1 MSAQVALQSGFIL
14 HQRPYRE
21 SSLLLDVFTRDHGV
35 IPVLARGV
43 RKSKSKLAGV
53 LQPFFMLQIS
63 YLDKNDLKLLTHAE
77 LQQAYA
83 LQRLALYCGFYVNEL
98 VQKLLHKHD
107 PHPELFAC
115 YADCLYRLSTCSSVE
130 ATLRYFELD
139 LLEHC
144 GYGFD
149 LSIDAN
155 SGAPVQ
161 TGWRYHYVPGMGI
174 VTATEGFISG
184 ATLLTLAMRE
194 PLQAQM
200 LPEAKQLSRRMLD
213 SHLSGQVLKS
223 REVLLAMFR
232 YREFH

>member
-98 VQKLLHKHD
+98 VQNCCTNTIRIQNYLHVTQIVYAVYPPVPQLK
-107 PHPELFAC
+107 PH
-115 YADCLYRLSTCSSVE
+115 YAILSWICW
-130 ATLRYFELD
+130 
-139 LLEHC
+139 
-144 GYGFD
+144 
-149 LSIDAN
+149 N
-155 SGAPVQ
+155 
-161 TGWRYHYVPGMGI
+161 
-174 VTATEGFISG
+174 TAV
-184 ATLLTLAMRE
+184 M
-194 PLQAQM
+194 
-200 LPEAKQLSRRMLD
+200 
-213 SHLSGQVLKS
+213 VLI
-223 REVLLAMFR
+223 
-232 YREFH
+232 